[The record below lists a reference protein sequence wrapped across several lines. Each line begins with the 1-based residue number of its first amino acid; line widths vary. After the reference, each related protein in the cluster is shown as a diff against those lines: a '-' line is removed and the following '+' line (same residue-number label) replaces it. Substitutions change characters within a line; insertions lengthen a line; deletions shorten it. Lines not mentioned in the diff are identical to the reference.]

1 MTLTA
6 SIVLLAPVSPVEARW
21 EPVLGRD
28 TMARLAAC
36 ETGGNLAH
44 FTRTYVSAWGF
55 AKTTWRMFSDTPVHR
70 VKLLSWD
77 QQARVVDRAFWFG
90 HTRNGR
96 KQWPVGPFGHGCF
109 KKFYRE
115 DANLRTRICNNRKQQ
130 VRRWCRP

>member
-28 TMARLAAC
+28 TMQRLAAC

-44 FTRTYVSAWGF
+44 LTRSYVSAWGF
-55 AKTTWRMFSDTPVHR
+55 AKGTWRMFSDTPVHR
-70 VKLLSWD
+70 VKHLSWD

-96 KQWPVGPFGHGCF
+96 KQWAVGPFGHGCF

-115 DANLRTRICNNRKQQ
+115 DANLRTRVCNNRKQQ

>member
-36 ETGGNLAH
+36 ETNGNLAH
-44 FTRTYVSAWGF
+44 FTRSYVSAWGF
-55 AKTTWRMFSDTPVHR
+55 YKGTWRLFSDTPVHR

>member
-6 SIVLLAPVSPVEARW
+6 SIVLLAPVSPIEARW

-28 TMARLAAC
+28 TMARLAAWS
-36 ETGGNLAH
+36 
-44 FTRTYVSAWGF
+44 YVSAWGF
-55 AKTTWRMFSDTPVHR
+55 YKGTWRLFSDTPVHR
-70 VKLLSWD
+70 VKHLSWD

>member
-28 TMARLAAC
+28 NMARLAAC

-44 FTRTYVSAWGF
+44 FTRSYVSAWGF
-55 AKTTWRMFSDTPVHR
+55 YKGTWRLFSDTPAHR
-70 VKLLSWD
+70 VKHLSWD

-115 DANLRTRICNNRKQQ
+115 DANLRTRVCNNRKQQ